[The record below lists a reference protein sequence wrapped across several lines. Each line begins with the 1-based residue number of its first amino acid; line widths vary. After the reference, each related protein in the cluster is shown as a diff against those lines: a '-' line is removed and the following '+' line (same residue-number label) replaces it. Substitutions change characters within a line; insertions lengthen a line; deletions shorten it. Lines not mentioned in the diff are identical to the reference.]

1 MAFPSIEG
9 LDTQKGLAR
18 AAGSVK
24 LYHKL
29 LADYAKTQRSTG
41 EAIRGHLAAG
51 TLKEAERLAHSTKG
65 ASATTGAEPLAE
77 LAFGLVKSLREQN
90 EAAAVAAL
98 PAFEEHV
105 GALCEPILAHY
116 AQTQAHDQASADV
129 AGADPETVIRNLEQL
144 TSLLETGS
152 AKAETALDELRVMA
166 AGLGWDAELDD
177 LETAVEDVEFEQALD
192 LVASDITGNCTV
204 IVVKIPGI
212 QSGTMLLESL
222 HVIECV
228 VPAEIGASRYL
239 PPDVVRSMMTS
250 HGVDVADKVPYSPW
264 EKVIEIDRE
273 SIAKIIAR
281 QESGIRELIQHAE
294 KSARQKFEPI
304 QASALANM
312 TTDMTREIKRLEAL
326 AEVNPNIRPDE
337 IEYLKSAMKIL
348 SDAIERSQVR
358 LDAVR
363 LLICA

>member
-192 LVASDITGNCTV
+192 LVD
-204 IVVKIPGI
+204 
-212 QSGTMLLESL
+212 
-222 HVIECV
+222 
-228 VPAEIGASRYL
+228 
-239 PPDVVRSMMTS
+239 
-250 HGVDVADKVPYSPW
+250 
-264 EKVIEIDRE
+264 
-273 SIAKIIAR
+273 
-281 QESGIRELIQHAE
+281 ELQ
-294 KSARQKFEPI
+294 R
-304 QASALANM
+304 
-312 TTDMTREIKRLEAL
+312 RL
-326 AEVNPNIRPDE
+326 RG
-337 IEYLKSAMKIL
+337 
-348 SDAIERSQVR
+348 
-358 LDAVR
+358 
-363 LLICA
+363 